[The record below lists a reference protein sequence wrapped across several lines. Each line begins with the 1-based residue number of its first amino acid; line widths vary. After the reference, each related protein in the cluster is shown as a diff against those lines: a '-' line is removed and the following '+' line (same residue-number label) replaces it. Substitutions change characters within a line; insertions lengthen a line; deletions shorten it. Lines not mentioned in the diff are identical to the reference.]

1 MLKGTVLG
9 ISALLFVA
17 VLAVALRPAP
27 TDPPRQAPTPGDG
40 LDETD
45 LQDRRGAM
53 VDQVVFTREADVGRV
68 TGLIEAGSHQLFT
81 QGISSSTVFNRLRDS
96 LHTAY
101 DLSYGTSSE
110 LTINPVGPEL
120 AGGELN
126 PFHVPAIR
134 EALNRL
140 IDRRYIAEEIFGG
153 LAVPRYLPLSTAF
166 PDYAR
171 LADVARELELRYAH
185 DPEAATEVIHREM
198 EDLGARFDQGQWW
211 YRDEPVQLRV
221 LIRTEDERR
230 RIGDYI
236 ANLMEDLGFVV
247 ERRYRTAEEASR
259 LWIASDPRA
268 GHWHLYTGSWIT
280 ILIQRDQAEG
290 FSFYYTPRGRAE
302 PLWQAYE
309 PVPEFDELA
318 DRLQRRDYATWDER
332 QAMMARAL
340 ELALEDSVRIWL
352 VDQLNASARAAN
364 VEVAVDLA
372 GGLSGSALW
381 PYTLRYTDRVGGQ
394 MVFGTPGIL
403 TEPWNPVAGSNW
415 VFDTMLIRATQDP
428 VVMPDPFTGLYLPQ
442 RLAAA
447 EVTVQEGVPVER
459 TLDWLSVD
467 QAESIEVPE
476 EAWIDWDAE
485 AGRFISAADKHPDGI
500 TARTRVRVTYDPTLF
515 EQRWHDGTRLSLA
528 DVVLPWI
535 LTFERADEQSRL
547 FDIAH
552 LPVFEAFQRHF
563 RGWHIVAEDPLVI
576 DIYSDQ
582 IYPDAETIVA
592 ARAPTPSPW
601 HTLTLGILAEQRGEL
616 AFSSNKADRLQV
628 DWMSLVAGPSL
639 PVLER
644 HLREA
649 RERGTRLYPEVLGE
663 WLDDDE
669 IATRYAALTE
679 WHAERGHF
687 WIGNGPFQL
696 HSVHPV
702 AGSVVLRRFAD
713 FPDPADK
720 WLRFTTPMV
729 PELTLDGPMVV
740 ESGRVAIGPVGNG
753 PLAAGDGE
761 GREDAEFQ
769 LSVTFEGEPYPQED
783 IEQVQYL
790 LFDGRGE
797 LARRGQAEARGEGQ
811 WRIALSEETLA
822 TLGVGANSLEL
833 AVTSRRVALPAFA
846 SHVFATVPPGGM
858 EEVR

>member
-1 MLKGTVLG
+1 MLKGVVLAF
-9 ISALLFVA
+9 SALLFVA

-27 TDPPRQAPTPGDG
+27 TDSPRQAPTAGDG
-40 LDETD
+40 LDEAD
-45 LQDRRGAM
+45 LQGRRGAM
-53 VDQVVFTREADVGRV
+53 VDQIVFTREADTGRV
-68 TGLIEAGSHQLFT
+68 TGLIEAGSHQVFT
-81 QGISSSTVFNRLRDS
+81 QGISSPTVFNRLRDS

-110 LTINPVGPEL
+110 LTINPAGPEL

-171 LADVARELELRYAH
+171 LADVARELELHYAH
-185 DPEAATEVIHREM
+185 DPEAARQVIGREM
-198 EDLGARFDQGQWW
+198 EALGARREGGRWW
-211 YRDEPVQLRV
+211 YRDDPVRLIV

-230 RIGDYI
+230 RVGDYI
-236 ANLMEDLGFVV
+236 ANLMEDLGFAV

-268 GHWHLYTGSWIT
+268 GHWHLYTGGWINT
-280 ILIQRDQAEG
+280 VIQRDQAQT
-290 FSFYYTPRGRAE
+290 FSDFYTPRGRAE
-302 PLWQAYE
+302 PLWQAYQ
-309 PVPEFDELA
+309 PTPEFDELA
-318 DRLQRRDYATWDER
+318 ERLQRRDYQTWEER

-340 ELALEDSVRIWL
+340 ELSMEDSVRIWL

-394 MVFGTPGIL
+394 MVFGTPGLL

-415 VFDTMLIRATQDP
+415 IFDQMLIRATQDP
-428 VVMPDPFTGLYLPQ
+428 VVIPDPFTGLFHPQ
-442 RLAAA
+442 RIERA
-447 EVTVQEGVPVER
+447 ELTVQKDVPVSR

-467 QAESIEVPE
+467 TAETIRVPE
-476 EAWIDWDAE
+476 AVWIDWNGE
-485 AGRFISAADKHPDGI
+485 AGRFVSVGEKHPEGI
-500 TARTRVRVTYDPTLF
+500 TARTRVRVHYDETLF
-515 EQRWHDGTRLSLA
+515 EQRWHDGVRLSLT
-528 DVVLPWI
+528 DFVLPWI

-552 LPVFEAFQRHF
+552 LPTFEAFQRHF
-563 RGWHIVAEDPLVI
+563 RGWHIVSQDPLVI

-592 ARAPTPSPW
+592 ARAPNPAPW
-601 HTLTLGILAEQRGEL
+601 HTLMLGILAERSGEL

-628 DWMSLVAGPSL
+628 DWMSLVAGPSV
-639 PVLER
+639 PILER
-644 HLREA
+644 QLRQA
-649 RERGTRLYPEVLGE
+649 REQGIQPYPAVLGDLLGE
-663 WLDDDE
+663 E
-669 IATRYAALTE
+669 EVAERYRTLTD

-687 WIGNGPFQL
+687 WVGHGPFLL

-702 AGSVVLRRFAD
+702 EGSVVLRRFAD

-720 WLRFTTPMV
+720 WLRFSRPEV
-729 PELTLDGPMVV
+729 PELDLDGPMVV
-740 ESGRVAIGPVGNG
+740 EAGEAATFR
-753 PLAAGDGE
+753 LA
-761 GREDAEFQ
+761 
-769 LSVTFEGEPYPQED
+769 VTFEGQPYAREA
-783 IEQVQYL
+783 IEQVQFL

-797 LARRGQAEARGEGQ
+797 LAVRGEAEALGNGQ
-811 WRIALSEETLA
+811 WAIALLPEVIA
-822 TLGVGANSLEL
+822 ALGAGANSLEL
-833 AVTSRRVALPAFA
+833 AVTSQRVALPAFA
-846 SHVFATVPPGGM
+846 SHVFATVPFGGR
-858 EEVR
+858 EGAP